1 MKRKMLNVLIVSLVS
16 FSIFIVG
23 CSSDNQGLL
32 NPNSKISQ
40 EIPDDPQ
47 PAENQPPLVKFECI
61 STSVAPGSSL
71 MVRVNVIDP
80 EDDEVNIE
88 YSNPSGTIEEEDEG
102 VYRWTLPLQLGIYP
116 LEVTVFDGTNEEIS
130 VLFVEVAE
138 QPNFGR
144 ID

>member
-1 MKRKMLNVLIVSLVS
+1 MQRKMLNVLMVSLVS

-40 EIPDDPQ
+40 EIPNEPK
-47 PAENQPPLVKFECI
+47 PAENQPPIVKFECI

-80 EDDEVNIE
+80 EDDEINFE
-88 YSNPSGTIEEEDEG
+88 YSNYSGTIEVEDEG
-102 VYRWTLPLQLGIYP
+102 VYRWTLPVQLGIYP
-116 LEVTVFDGTNEEIS
+116 LEVTVFDGTNEAKSI
-130 VLFVEVAE
+130 LFVEVAE
-138 QPNFGR
+138 QPTFGR
-144 ID
+144 IN